1 MGTGSFPGVK
11 FGWGVLL
18 TTHPLL
24 VPQSWKTC
32 THPLGHTGPVT
43 GSLYLI
49 SLLNQSHCSVLIILY
64 LVEYGCA
71 PFVFGLLYIANIFR
85 LHVSFFQGLL
95 VLQDQWGYLDV
106 TEFMVQ
112 KEMREYRDA
121 QVYLDFQVQRVNQ
134 GWEVWLG

>member
-1 MGTGSFPGVK
+1 MQVCGV
-11 FGWGVLL
+11 
-18 TTHPLL
+18 
-24 VPQSWKTC
+24 
-32 THPLGHTGPVT
+32 
-43 GSLYLI
+43 
-49 SLLNQSHCSVLIILY
+49 
-64 LVEYGCA
+64 
-71 PFVFGLLYIANIFR
+71 
-85 LHVSFFQGLL
+85 FQGLL